1 MLRGCGVG
9 DEFMRRRYLAGLANE
24 LAVVFG
30 GYSRRVGTGP
40 GMLFPWSSHPQT
52 LSVPFLDLFGIFQDG
67 GLDRVAAI

>member
-1 MLRGCGVG
+1 
-9 DEFMRRRYLAGLANE
+9 
-24 LAVVFG
+24 
-30 GYSRRVGTGP
+30 VGTGP